1 MIVLDRNIPL
11 RTPPVKSGKVRFL
24 FGTLS
29 ASQQR
34 YEVKLGR
41 LGGINTPSFFESI
54 TSVS

>member
-11 RTPPVKSGKVRFL
+11 RTPPIKSGKVRFL

-54 TSVS
+54 